1 LFTERTTT
9 PSRIAL
15 ELASVARDAATC
27 TACSLSSSRTQTV
40 PGEGSPAAQLVFVG
54 EAPGARE
61 DRDGRPFVG
70 ASGRLLDDLLAS
82 IQLRREDVF
91 IVNTV
96 KCRPPENRNPLRS
109 EIVACAPFL
118 SRQLQALRP
127 QVIATLGRHA
137 LAVFAPKANIA
148 EVHGRPYTQTALEGY
163 GGGAL
168 FPLYHPAAALHNG
181 SLRPTLE
188 RDMAALR
195 EYLNARTR
203 EGAGEAT
210 LREVDSV
217 PTRPRSRMQGEAE

>member
-1 LFTERTTT
+1 MEQTTT
-9 PSRIAL
+9 PSRAAL
-15 ELASVARDAATC
+15 ELASVARDASTC
-27 TACSLSSSRTQTV
+27 TACGLSETRTQAV
-40 PGEGSPAAQLVFVG
+40 PGEGSPTAALVFVG

-61 DRDGRPFVG
+61 DLAGRPFVG

-82 IQLRREDVF
+82 IGLRREEVF
-91 IVNTV
+91 ILNTV
-96 KCRPPENRNPLRS
+96 KCRPPENRNPRRS
-109 EIVACAPFL
+109 EIAACAPLL
-118 SRQLQALRP
+118 SRQLAALQP

-137 LAVFAPKANIA
+137 LAVFAPNAKIA
-148 EVHGRPYTQTALEGY
+148 EMHGRPYAQTESDQHQ
-163 GGGAL
+163 GAVL

-195 EYLNARTR
+195 AYLNASAR

-217 PTRPRSRMQGEAE
+217 PTRPRSKRQGEAE